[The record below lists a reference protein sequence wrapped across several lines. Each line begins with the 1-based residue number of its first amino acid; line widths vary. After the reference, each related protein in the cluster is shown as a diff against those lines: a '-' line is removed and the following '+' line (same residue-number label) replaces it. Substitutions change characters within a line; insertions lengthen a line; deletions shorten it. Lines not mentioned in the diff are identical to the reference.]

1 MARSAI
7 HPGEHLA
14 EAIEAIGG
22 TAAQLA
28 RDIGVPPNRVT
39 GILHG
44 TRGVTADTALRLG
57 RYFSISAAFWM
68 NLQQIYDLRRAEQ
81 ALGDSLSRIR
91 PRAAGLPRLAAVHPC
106 LRHWPL
112 HRGLRRLHWPGEEL
126 HPISRPPELPR
137 LS

>member
-44 TRGVTADTALRLG
+44 TRGITADTALRLG
-57 RYFSISAAFWM
+57 RYFGTSAAFWM

-81 ALGDSLSRIR
+81 ALGDSLSLIR
-91 PRAAGLPRLAAVHPC
+91 SRAGGGTAKTSRQTGRGAGA
-106 LRHWPL
+106 
-112 HRGLRRLHWPGEEL
+112 GRRVAG
-126 HPISRPPELPR
+126 
-137 LS
+137 

>member
-14 EAIEAIGG
+14 DAIGAIGG

-28 RDIGVPPNRVT
+28 RDICVPANRIT

-44 TRGVTADTALRLG
+44 TRGITADTALRLG
-57 RYFSISAAFWM
+57 RYFGTSAEFWM

-81 ALGDSLSRIR
+81 EIGDSLARIATR
-91 PRAAGLPRLAAVHPC
+91 APGSKGRTEPAAGGRPAGGRRKAA
-106 LRHWPL
+106 
-112 HRGLRRLHWPGEEL
+112 
-126 HPISRPPELPR
+126 
-137 LS
+137 